1 MMVVREENR
10 KKETANR
17 KNQREVKDD
26 RQHMQKSV
34 FEVSRKIQE
43 Q

>member
-17 KNQREVKDD
+17 KNQ
-26 RQHMQKSV
+26 KSGKRRWKMLA
-34 FEVSRKIQE
+34 EE
-43 Q
+43 CLW